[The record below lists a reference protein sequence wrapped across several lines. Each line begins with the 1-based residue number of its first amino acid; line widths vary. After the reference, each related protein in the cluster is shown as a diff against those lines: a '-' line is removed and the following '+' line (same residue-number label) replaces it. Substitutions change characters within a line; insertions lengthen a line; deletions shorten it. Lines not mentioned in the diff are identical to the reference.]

1 MEERK
6 MKNKNIDKGK
16 DQKLTSSV
24 VDPDESGIDGIDL
37 DEDQDEESTLKFDLD
52 GNIVADEDDE
62 ELEDPENEEE
72 ADDSGEEL
80 DEGFEEEE
88 AEEESDPVKKK
99 DSTSRKISSAEIKI
113 IELKKEKQKLIK
125 EKQDLQKALTSRQEK
140 KAEESAISDL
150 ISKGFDEET
159 AKQTVQT
166 NSRFK
171 QIEQDNAILKFMIVN
186 DKTFMKY
193 PEAKEHAELIKKQ
206 VDLGLMTADQVCKV
220 MFGGNGSQTESRARD
235 AARGYATRD
244 VDENGNRISN
254 VNRASVGSKSG
265 KLTESE
271 EKDRLKMEKLFKQ
284 KVSVEDYIKYTK

>member
-6 MKNKNIDKGK
+6 MKNKNIDNGK

-24 VDPDESGIDGIDL
+24 ADPDESVIDGTDL

-52 GNIVADEDDE
+52 GNIVDNEDDE
-62 ELEDPENEEE
+62 ELEDPDNEEE
-72 ADDSGEEL
+72 EDDSGEEL
-80 DEGFEEEE
+80 DEGLEEEDV
-88 AEEESDPVKKK
+88 EESAPVKKK

-113 IELKKEKQKLIK
+113 IELKKEKQRLIK

-140 KAEESAISDL
+140 KVEESAISDL

-193 PEAKEHAELIKKQ
+193 PEAKEQAELIKKQ

-235 AARGYATRD
+235 AARGYSTRD

-271 EKDRLKMEKLFKQ
+271 EKERLKMEKLFKQ

>member
-1 MEERK
+1 
-6 MKNKNIDKGK
+6 MKNKNIDNGK

-24 VDPDESGIDGIDL
+24 ADPDESVIDGTDL

-52 GNIVADEDDE
+52 GNIVDNEDDE
-62 ELEDPENEEE
+62 ELEDPDNEEE
-72 ADDSGEEL
+72 EDDSGEEL
-80 DEGFEEEE
+80 DEGLEEEDV
-88 AEEESDPVKKK
+88 EESAPVKKK

-113 IELKKEKQKLIK
+113 IELKKEKQRLIK

-140 KAEESAISDL
+140 KVEESAISDL

-193 PEAKEHAELIKKQ
+193 PEAKEQAELIKKQ

-235 AARGYATRD
+235 AARGYSTRD

-271 EKDRLKMEKLFKQ
+271 EKERLKMEKLFKQ